1 MDACPGNGQKSARGV
16 MAMRT
21 VTLSVL
27 VLTAAL
33 ASPAGAAVTGRIIVP
48 DGRPLAGARVEAYG
62 LESPLE
68 RAARLVAGRA
78 RPLVGTA
85 TTAAD
90 GSFRLESGLA
100 VVDLVVTA
108 PGFAPA
114 FASTAGGGP
123 TTLVLRRAATAR
135 GEVRAGG
142 RPVPHASVVWMATD
156 DAGGSRELLLRTGV
170 DGTYEVPAPEKWAS
184 GVLVIHSGF
193 APLTSGPDFP
203 GQGSALR
210 HELTAGV
217 TVEGR
222 AVDEASG
229 RGVAG
234 GTVLVDG
241 WPLGRTAA
249 DGSFA
254 VRHAPR
260 DWTRIQVRTA
270 ALAGAAGPRAGRLV
284 VKVSPLRRLSGTV
297 RELQSRRPVAGAVV
311 ALYGDREGGPT
322 TVVADAAGRYAFDL
336 PQGRY
341 RAFATHPGYRATD
354 GGGDEDAIDLRRSLA
369 LRRDLVLEKLKELR
383 GRVQDEAGRP
393 VGGAL
398 VRLLPKLLPRPYSL
412 GEIRL
417 SRAPSVWTAPDGAFT
432 LVLPADEGD
441 ETEWTVTALKA
452 GHALGSVEHVRAS
465 SGGSGLAVT
474 LPAGVELAGRV
485 SDPAGAPI
493 PDVSITVAETGGFA
507 GFLPALTAGL
517 GADGWMRSGPD
528 GRFVTRVR
536 AVPHELFFAVRG
548 RSPRTVHAHDP
559 GTGALEVVL
568 DPAVEIR
575 GRVVRSDG
583 RPAPG
588 LQLFAWGMRQ
598 VPGATAV
605 TANDGTFTLSQLAP
619 GPYQVQVLR
628 DDRPVG
634 PTRTVEA
641 PRSELRIELAP
652 TGAVRGHVTDARSH
666 APLLRFEVGVERA
679 GGDAAGFAPGGA
691 STGPEDGEDGAF
703 VLTDVPAGEVDLTAR
718 AEGFVTRHV
727 PLVVPEGPEP
737 IEVEV
742 DLDPGVTLRGSVT
755 SEEGEPLSDVEVGL
769 EHGKEDLS
777 TSSDGRG
784 EYELAGVPPGPAQMT
799 FALSGF
805 QTARQSVDAGEGTR
819 VDVLLRR
826 GLSLRGMV
834 LADGTGVARANVWA
848 RSSVAWADN
857 GEAVTDR
864 SGRFTIS
871 GLSPGRYSI
880 SAYGPDGAK
889 AEAEDVDVETAGVVR
904 LELRRPPRAVLTGSV
919 LGLPLSGEMRMVL
932 VRVEGESDSASA
944 PVDTAGSFRVEKAPA
959 GPVRVSAVAVSFDG
973 NTRSSR
979 VTELDLPP
987 GSETET
993 VVEFAGDIVVS
1004 GTVIRD
1010 GQPAVGAI
1018 VSFRA
1023 RGSDVA
1029 RTHTD
1034 GYGQYAASGLE
1045 AGLYE
1050 VSVTGL
1056 DLSFRTEYEV
1066 TASAQLDID
1075 ATGAAVAGT
1084 VADATTG
1091 APIGG
1096 AHVSLWYLEGGANR
1110 PERSLETSA
1119 TGLFSARALRE
1130 GRYRILVSMDGYG
1143 QEIRAVDLRPGS
1155 VVETAFEL
1163 TPAEGLAVEVV
1174 DARDGRPLDAVVVV
1188 RDASRAIVAN
1198 RHSGVDAEGALRI
1211 ALAPGRYL
1219 LSTSAG
1225 GYGTATLPVT
1235 APGSGLRVGLTPGG
1249 TLVIESARSLSG
1261 QVRLVQADGE
1271 EYVRCWCNGIASID
1285 LEGRR
1290 TRVPNVTPGAYTVE
1304 LLDAV
1309 TGAPQEASPVVIR
1322 EGEVSTLVV
1331 E

>member
-1 MDACPGNGQKSARGV
+1 
-16 MAMRT
+16 MRT
-21 VTLSVL
+21 LTLGVL

-33 ASPAGAAVTGRIIVP
+33 ASPARAAVTGRIIVP

-62 LESPLE
+62 PESPLE

-78 RPLVGTA
+78 RPLVGTS

-90 GSFRLESGLA
+90 GSFHLESALA

-114 FASTAGGGP
+114 FASVAGGET

-135 GEVRAGG
+135 GAVRAGG
-142 RPVPHASVVWMATD
+142 RPVADATVVWIATD
-156 DAGGSRELLLRTGV
+156 DAGGSRELILRTGV
-170 DGTYEVPAPEKWAS
+170 DGTYEVPAPETWAS
-184 GVLVIHSGF
+184 GVQVLRSDF
-193 APLTSGPDFP
+193 APLTSRPDYP

-210 HELTAGV
+210 HQLNAGV
-217 TVEGR
+217 TVEGW

-254 VRHAPR
+254 VRHVPR
-260 DWTRIQVRTA
+260 DWASIEVRTA
-270 ALAGAAGPRAGRLV
+270 VLAGAAGPRAGRIV
-284 VKVSPLRRLSGTV
+284 VKASPLRRLFGTV
-297 RELQSRRPVAGAVV
+297 RELRSGRPVAGALV
-311 ALYGDREGGPT
+311 AVYGDREDGSVTIT
-322 TVVADAAGRYAFDL
+322 TDAAGQYVFEL
-336 PQGRY
+336 PRGRY
-341 RAFATHPGYRATD
+341 RAFATRRGYRAT
-354 GGGDEDAIDLRRSLA
+354 GGGDEEPDVVDLRRSLA
-369 LRRDLVLEKLKELR
+369 LRRNLVLEKLKELG

-393 VGGAL
+393 VDGAL
-398 VRLLPKLLPRPYSL
+398 VRLLPSVLPRLYSL

-417 SRAPSVWTAPDGAFT
+417 SRAPSVWTKPDGGFT
-432 LVLPADEGD
+432 LALPADEGD
-441 ETEWTVTALKA
+441 ETEWTVTALKM
-452 GHALGSVEHVRAS
+452 GYALGSVEHVRAS
-465 SGGSGLAVT
+465 SVGSGLVVT

-485 SDPAGAPI
+485 SDPGGTPI
-493 PDVSITVAETGGFA
+493 PDASIVVAETSQFA
-507 GFLPALTAGL
+507 GFLPAPTAEL
-517 GADGWMRSGPD
+517 GSDAWMRSGPD

-536 AVPHELFFAVRG
+536 PVPHELFFLAPG
-548 RSPRTVHAHDP
+548 RSPRTVQAHDP
-559 GTGALEVVL
+559 STGPLEVVL
-568 DPAVEIR
+568 ETAAEIR

-583 RPAPG
+583 SPAPG

-598 VPGATAV
+598 VPGGTAV
-605 TANDGTFTLSQLAP
+605 TADDGTFTLSQLAP
-619 GPYQVQVLR
+619 GPYRVQILR

-634 PTRTVEA
+634 PARTVEA
-641 PRSELRIELAP
+641 PRTDLQIELAP
-652 TGAVRGHVTDARSH
+652 AGVVRGHVTDARSH
-666 APLLRFEVGVERA
+666 APLLRFEVGVEAA
-679 GGDAAGFAPGGA
+679 GGDAAGFVPRRG

-703 VLTDVPAGEVDLTAR
+703 VLTDVPAGDVDLTAR

-737 IEVEV
+737 IVVEIG
-742 DLDPGVTLRGSVT
+742 LDPGATLLGRVT

-769 EHGKEDLS
+769 EHEKEDLS
-777 TSSDGRG
+777 TSSDDRG

-805 QTARQSVDAGEGTR
+805 QTARQAVDAGEGTR
-819 VDVLLRR
+819 VDVVLRR

-834 LADGTGVARANVWA
+834 LANGRAVAKANVWA
-848 RSSVAWADN
+848 RSSVAGADG

-871 GLSPGRYSI
+871 GLSPGRYAI
-880 SAYGPDGAK
+880 SAYGSDDAK

-904 LELRRPPRAVLTGSV
+904 LDLRQPPRAVVTGSV
-919 LGLPLSGEMRMVL
+919 IGLPSSSEMRMVL
-932 VRVEGESDSASA
+932 VRVEGEGDSSSA
-944 PVDTAGSFRVEKAPA
+944 PVDAAGSFRVEKAPA
-959 GPVRVSAVAVSFDG
+959 GPVRVSAAAVSFDG
-973 NTRSSR
+973 DTRSSR
-979 VTELDLPP
+979 VVELDLPP

-1004 GTVIRD
+1004 GTVTRD
-1010 GQPAVGAI
+1010 GEPAVGAI

-1023 RGSDVA
+1023 RGRDVT
-1029 RTHTD
+1029 RNHTD
-1034 GYGQYAASGLE
+1034 GYGQYAAAGLE

-1066 TASAQLDID
+1066 TTSAQLDID
-1075 ATGAAVAGT
+1075 ATGAAIAGT
-1084 VADATTG
+1084 VADASTS

-1096 AHVSLWYLEGGANR
+1096 AHVSLWYLEGNENR

-1143 QEIRAVDLRPGS
+1143 QEIRAVDLRPSS

-1188 RDASRAIVAN
+1188 RDGSRAIVAN

-1219 LSTSAG
+1219 LSTSAS

-1261 QVRLVQADGE
+1261 RARLVQADGE

-1304 LLDAV
+1304 LLDSA
-1309 TGAPQEASPVVIR
+1309 TGAPQAASPVVIR